1 MNFLTDQH
9 CNELKVPFYEAQLS
23 IISFDGQP
31 YIPMRPIVES
41 IGLDWK
47 SQHSKIKDRFSACVV
62 EITIQLLGDTQNREH
77 TCLPLNKLFGW
88 LMTISPNKV
97 KPEIREKVIRYQKEC
112 DEVLSSYWIAKFER
126 KKNNFDEFNQIS
138 YEEICSKERGS
149 IHSYGM
155 HTRKLEK
162 RRNEKKLQSWCSK
175 NLLQLDF
182 SFIKNDK
189 GVSK

>member
-1 MNFLTDQH
+1 MREQYLHSF
-9 CNELKVPFYEAQLS
+9 NEMTVPFYEAQLS
-23 IISFDGQP
+23 IVSFEGKP

-112 DEVLSSYWIAKFER
+112 DDVLSNYWIAKLQR
-126 KKNNFDEFNQIS
+126 TKRDSDEFNQIF
-138 YEEICSKERGS
+138 YIDQCSKQRGS
-149 IHSYGM
+149 ISSYGM
-155 HTRKLEK
+155 HDRK
-162 RRNEKKLQSWCSK
+162 REKKIIK
-175 NLLQLDF
+175 KLLQAWLAKQLNFDF
-182 SFIKNDK
+182 INNDMEDK
-189 GVSK
+189 